1 MNTPDWQDRTQL
13 LTGTKALTKLHAAHV
28 LVAGLGGVGAYA
40 AEMLCRAGIGHLTIA
55 DYDKVQ
61 SSNRNRQLIAMKSTE
76 GKNKVELMAERLLD
90 INPRLKLTPAHTFL
104 NEESLDD
111 LLETPFDYVADAI
124 DTLNPKVDLISKTL
138 GRSYPLVSSMGSGGK
153 YDPEQVKV
161 VDISES
167 FNCRLAYFIR
177 KQLHK
182 KNIRTGFKV
191 VFSPEP
197 VSKKAVKLVSGE
209 NNKKSTVGTISYMPA
224 IFGCFMASV
233 IIRDLIEVSI

>member
-13 LTGTKALTKLHAAHV
+13 LTGTEALTKLHAAHV

-55 DYDKVQ
+55 DYDNVQ

-209 NNKKSTVGTISYMPA
+209 NNKNSTVGTISYMPA

-233 IIRDLIEVSI
+233 IIRDLIEVSV

>member
-1 MNTPDWQDRTQL
+1 MNTPHWQDRTQL
-13 LTGTKALTKLHAAHV
+13 LTGTEALTKLHAAHV
-28 LVAGLGGVGAYA
+28 LVAGLGGVGAYT
-40 AEMLCRAGIGHLTIA
+40 AEMLCRAGIGNLTIA

-90 INPRLKLTPAHTFL
+90 INPHLNLNPVNAFL
-104 NEESLDD
+104 NEKSIGEMM
-111 LLETPFDYVADAI
+111 ETPFDYVADAI
-124 DTLNPKVDLISKTL
+124 DTLIPKVILISKTL
-138 GRSYPLVSSMGSGGK
+138 EKNYPLVSSMGSGGK
-153 YDPEQVKV
+153 YDPEQVQI

-167 FNCRLAYFIR
+167 YNCRLAYSIR

-182 KNIRTGFKV
+182 RNIRTGFRV

-197 VSKKAVKLVSGE
+197 VSKKAIKLISGE

-233 IIRDLIEVSI
+233 IIRDLMGNNA